1 MSIAEA
7 LGRRVTG
14 LSGLHIYELSSRGAF
29 FDYLGRFCRN
39 LTFSEYFDDVP
50 PGGFREGIQCQ
61 DVERLTYA
69 DASFDLCTSTEVF
82 EHVPDDMRGFAE
94 IARVL
99 RKGGMFL
106 FTVPLSGE
114 GRSVERAHRAGDGS
128 IAYLLPPV
136 YHGDRLRGRGKVLC
150 YRDYGN
156 DILERLLASGFS
168 RSELILPERSR
179 WWGMGRPV
187 VMAIK

>member
-106 FTVPLSGE
+106 FTVPLSG
-114 GRSVERAHRAGDGS
+114 GRRSVERARRAGGGG
-128 IAYLLPPV
+128 IEYLLPPV